1 METRFSCL
9 QAVQMFTQLRVIK
22 CLCFRFVRW
31 MCPSSSKPMRWS
43 TTCCRMSCWTRPRPS
58 TSTSELRSW
67 RGPIRACD
75 SRTSTCSRSS
85 RYTHTRTHACTKE
98 EKLPL
103 PVLCSIR
110 SPLPR
115 CSHPGVPR
123 SSVQPGESSG
133 GFGPGRGAAEGAG
146 FCIGGGEEA
155 AAEHHHTPPGP
166 PLQPRDKRQ
175 PRRTGAA
182 FTVRLTDS
190 HSSIKAGGQR
200 AAR

>member
-1 METRFSCL
+1 MPLLQVCEMDVSKQL
-9 QAVQMFTQLRVIK
+9 QAYEVEYHVLQDELLDTPPTLNQHQRAAQLERTNQS
-22 CLCFRFVRW
+22 LRQQNLDLLEELQVR
-31 MCPSSSKPMRWS
+31 
-43 TTCCRMSCWTRPRPS
+43 
-58 TSTSELRSW
+58 
-67 RGPIRACD
+67 
-75 SRTSTCSRSS
+75 
-85 RYTHTRTHACTKE
+85 THTHACTKE

-110 SPLPR
+110 SPLLR

-146 FCIGGGEEA
+146 FCTGGGEEA